1 MALIPKPIS
10 LTQVD
15 EDDYTAPYLPQPMV
29 VVGDLPVSSAVTAL
43 TAITT
48 ADATDEATAVT
59 LANATKAKVNAIIAA
74 LKA

>member
-1 MALIPKPIS
+1 MAVKGVIPKS
-10 LTQVD
+10 KEEQLAAFTKLDVL
-15 EDDYTAPYLPQPMV
+15 E
-29 VVGDLPVSSAVTAL
+29 PVADKAEIDAL

-48 ADATDEATAVT
+48 PDASDEATAVT

>member
-1 MALIPKPIS
+1 MAVKGVIPKS
-10 LTQVD
+10 KEEQLAAFTKLD
-15 EDDYTAPYLPQPMV
+15 ALE
-29 VVGDLPVSSAVTAL
+29 PVADKAEIDAL

-48 ADATDEATAVT
+48 PDASDEATAVT